1 MLDVGNS
8 TILEYQIGFYDN
20 FDLENQDSETFLEHV
35 EGLIGVYDNFDLEH
49 QELETFLEHVEG
61 LIFCQHDCEK
71 NEAIN
76 YGPDI
81 EYT

>member
-8 TILEYQIGFYDN
+8 TILEYQIG
-20 FDLENQDSETFLEHV
+20 
-35 EGLIGVYDNFDLEH
+35 VYDNFDLEH
-49 QELETFLEHVEG
+49 QDSETFLEHVEG
-61 LIFCQHDCEK
+61 LIFCQHDCEQ